1 MLWVTRVGTL
11 RVFIQ
16 SKEKKELPQLLSIIL
31 KWRFFEVNHV
41 LDEDENVNMEGDVDK
56 DVDKEVEESM
66 VGAVMNMRVN
76 PLSTAHAGTH

>member
-1 MLWVTRVGTL
+1 M
-11 RVFIQ
+11 
-16 SKEKKELPQLLSIIL
+16 
-31 KWRFFEVNHV
+31 NHV
-41 LDEDENVNMEGDVDK
+41 LDEDENVNMEVDVDK